1 MKKIPKISNILEK
14 IYFENTLVA
23 IIMMA
28 LAVFFGKTI
37 FPDNSDKILNL
48 LIPIFIIAACLEIY
62 FIRTKLMRE
71 VYLLRNTT
79 ENRFTID
86 QDIEAESVVNDI
98 RKAKS
103 SIRVTH
109 FSKRIPNKSYIDTML
124 KKIKSGID
132 VTRIIPKENSDMKWL
147 VEFNSLE
154 RRYTQKEVD
163 SNLQFDML
171 IIDENKIR
179 LNFPSTSDSLE
190 FKRIISFNNEEFA
203 RIFITLFDRIK

>member
-23 IIMMA
+23 IIIMA